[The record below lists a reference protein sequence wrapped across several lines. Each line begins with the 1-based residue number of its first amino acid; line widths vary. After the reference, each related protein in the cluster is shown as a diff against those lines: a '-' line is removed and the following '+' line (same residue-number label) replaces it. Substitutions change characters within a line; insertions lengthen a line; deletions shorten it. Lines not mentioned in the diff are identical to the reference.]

1 MVTTTDTST
10 APATATAARVARAA
24 RAATVTGPL
33 LVATDG
39 SSSAE
44 PGFIAAHL
52 LAERLHSE
60 VDVVSVF
67 ESGPLFL
74 PPPQIL
80 PMPTDFDNAG
90 IERLRARARQQVR
103 NQVGDDAP
111 WHVDVLPGQPAS
123 TIRDIARD
131 RKASLVITG
140 ISRHG
145 IVDRVFGEET
155 AAHIAA
161 ITDTPILAVTSPFTR
176 LPRTVIVAIDMD
188 SPLIPDAP
196 AIRELLSEATA
207 VYFVNAKPRLVAS
220 EAYDLSAWDRLYA
233 DAVAEAYDRIKASL
247 DLPAKAT
254 QQLVELT
261 GSPASEILDFAR
273 FGKADLI
280 IVGQRRQ
287 SLLRRRFGTGLPTR
301 LLRSTTCPVLVL
313 PRTRERTVP
322 GWLSARAPAG
332 DRQTV
337 TMTDRRQWSSRL
349 ALLSRRN
356 IGRSSTLEVDDV
368 ELGAQ
373 AQAIGY
379 PFAGADYDHIDD
391 RVEIMFGARGAGAA
405 HLTHSV
411 ERPTSIDILEGPNGE
426 MLALRVAND
435 RGQALV
441 SFTA

>member
-1 MVTTTDTST
+1 MITTTDSST
-10 APATATAARVARAA
+10 APASAPAARVARAA
-24 RAATVTGPL
+24 RTATVTGPL

-39 SSSAE
+39 SQSAD
-44 PGFIAAHL
+44 PAFLAAHL
-52 LAERLHSE
+52 LSERLHAE

-67 ESGPLFL
+67 EPAPFFL
-74 PPPQIL
+74 PAPPIL
-80 PMPTDFDNAG
+80 PMGTDFDNTA
-90 IERLRARARQQVR
+90 IERLRARARQQVS
-103 NQVGDDAP
+103 NQVGDTAP

-123 TIRDIARD
+123 TIREVARD
-131 RKASLVITG
+131 RKTSLVLTG

-145 IVDRVFGEET
+145 IVDRMFGEET
-155 AAHIAA
+155 AAQIAA
-161 ITDTPILAVTSPFTR
+161 ITETPMLAVTSPFTR
-176 LPRTVIVAIDMD
+176 LPRTVIIALDMD
-188 SPLIPDAP
+188 STLVPDAP
-196 AIRELLSEATA
+196 VVRELLSEATA

-233 DAVAEAYDRIKASL
+233 DAVAEAYERVKASL
-247 DLPAKAT
+247 DLPAKTT

-261 GSPASEILDFAR
+261 GTPVSEILDFSR
-273 FGKADLI
+273 FAKADLI
-280 IVGQRRQ
+280 VVGQRRG

-301 LLRSTTCPVLVL
+301 LLRSTTCSVLVL
-313 PRTRERTVP
+313 PRSRERTAP
-322 GWLSARAPAG
+322 GWSGAQAPAG
-332 DRQTV
+332 DRRTV
-337 TMTDRRQWSSRL
+337 TMTDRRQWSARL
-349 ALLSRRN
+349 ATLSRGN
-356 IGRSSTLEVDDV
+356 GGRPSTLEVDDV

-441 SFTA
+441 SFTG